1 MLLIPEDALM
11 TGQEGRYVYVV
22 EPDNKVTKRTVKV
35 GPQFWRMPTSDT
47 PKPEWK
53 FAAKAPATAD
63 KPAMDVPSL
72 RSVVAIQIN
81 PEKGK
86 GLQLGDSV
94 IVVGLQ
100 KVRLGAT
107 AQPEEW
113 ELKGPTSPVAR

>member
-35 GPQFWRMPTSDT
+35 GPQFWRMPTGDT

-53 FAAKAPATAD
+53 FAATATAD
-63 KPAMDVPSL
+63 KPAIAAPSL
-72 RSVVAIQIN
+72 RSIVAIQIN

-86 GLQLGDSV
+86 GLQPGDAV

-100 KVRLGAT
+100 KVRLGET